1 MIGKDETKAEVKA
14 GISELNRN
22 LLNLL
27 KDGAS

>member
-1 MIGKDETKAEVKA
+1 MIGKDEAKAEVKA
-14 GISELNRN
+14 GISELNLN